1 MCSALVFH
9 LPEATYLL
17 SYKDF
22 NSPCLLM
29 AAFLFSRAVF
39 CLFVSI
45 CYLRK
50 QGQKCMLRCHLDLD
64 FQYGNLSFL
73 DQILNYLINLPKKIL
88 LLHFKEFS
96 GEIG

>member
-1 MCSALVFH
+1 
-9 LPEATYLL
+9 
-17 SYKDF
+17 
-22 NSPCLLM
+22 
-29 AAFLFSRAVF
+29 
-39 CLFVSI
+39 
-45 CYLRK
+45 
-50 QGQKCMLRCHLDLD
+50 MLRCHLDLD